1 MLTADL
7 TQGMASQALASQAMA
22 AQSLAAQEV
31 SGQTGQTGTAGSG
44 KPIDMVAAKKAAQ
57 SFEAVFLSQMFGH
70 MFEGVGKNT
79 LFGGGA
85 GEEMFRP
92 MLLDEYGKLV
102 AKKGGIGIA
111 DAVMRTLI
119 SQQENTK

>member
-1 MLTADL
+1 MIAADSSQSFAANLGATAL
-7 TQGMASQALASQAMA
+7 SAQSNASASQGQRA
-22 AQSLAAQEV
+22 ATSLSSSSDPAA
-31 SGQTGQTGTAGSG
+31 
-44 KPIDMVAAKKAAQ
+44 IKKAAQ

-70 MFEGVGKNT
+70 MFEGVGKDG
-79 LFGGGA
+79 LFGGGS

-102 AKKGGIGIA
+102 AKKGGVGIA

-119 SQQENTK
+119 SQQEKIQ

>member
-1 MLTADL
+1 MMTADP
-7 TQGMASQALASQAMA
+7 TQGMASQALASRAMA
-22 AQSLAAQEV
+22 SEALAAQEI
-31 SGQTGQTGTAGSG
+31 SGQTGGASGSG
-44 KPIDMVAAKKAAQ
+44 KPIDLVAAKKAAQ

-70 MFEGVGKNT
+70 MFDGVGKDS
-79 LFGGGA
+79 LFGGGQ

-102 AKKGGIGIA
+102 AKKGGVGIA

-119 SQQENTK
+119 SQQEKTT